1 MSRYGIRERAPSH
14 VFHRSAWSNRFSG
27 NRAKPLSVTDQINA
41 LNEETKANLA
51 GIQPGDTVRY
61 WYPPEF
67 GDSLYVVVEV
77 TPRHIDIETRPGQTV
92 RFYGLES
99 HAPGRMMTDYDTSTL
114 RLELVNGRT
123 S

>member
-14 VFHRSAWSNRFSG
+14 VFHQSAWINRVSGKRTKLFSI
-27 NRAKPLSVTDQINA
+27 TDQINA
-41 LNEETKANLA
+41 LNEETKTNLM

-77 TPRHIDIETRPGQTV
+77 TPRHIDIEIKPGQTV

-99 HAPGRMMTDYDTSTL
+99 HAPGRMMTDYDTSML
-114 RLELVNGRT
+114 RLKLVNGRT

>member
-27 NRAKPLSVTDQINA
+27 NRAKPLSVTDQINT

-77 TPRHIDIETRPGQTV
+77 TPRHIDIETRQGQTV

-114 RLELVNGRT
+114 RLVLVNGRT

>member
-14 VFHRSAWSNRFSG
+14 VFHRSTRINRVSG
-27 NRAKPLSVTDQINA
+27 KRAKPFSIADQINA
-41 LNEETKANLA
+41 LNDETKANLA
-51 GIQPGDTVRY
+51 GIQPGDSVRY

-77 TPRHIDIETRPGQTV
+77 TPRHIDIETKPGQTV

-99 HAPGRMMTDYDTSTL
+99 HAPGRMMTDYDTSML
-114 RLELVNGRT
+114 RLKLVNGRT

>member
-27 NRAKPLSVTDQINA
+27 NRAKPLSVTDQINT

-51 GIQPGDTVRY
+51 GIQPGDSVRY

-99 HAPGRMMTDYDTSTL
+99 HAPGRMMTDYDTSML

>member
-1 MSRYGIRERAPSH
+1 MSRYGIRERAPNH

-27 NRAKPLSVTDQINA
+27 NRAKPLSVTDQINT

-51 GIQPGDTVRY
+51 GIQPGDAVRY

-77 TPRHIDIETRPGQTV
+77 TPRHIDIETKPGQIV

-99 HAPGRMMTDYDTSTL
+99 HAPGRMMTDYDTSML
-114 RLELVNGRT
+114 RLKLVNGRT

>member
-14 VFHRSAWSNRFSG
+14 VFHRGAWSNRFSG
-27 NRAKPLSVTDQINA
+27 NSKKRLSVTDQINT
-41 LNEETKANLA
+41 LNEDTKANLA

-77 TPRHIDIETRPGQTV
+77 TPRHIDIETRQGQTV

-114 RLELVNGRT
+114 RLVLVNGRT

>member
-1 MSRYGIRERAPSH
+1 MSRYGIRERAASH
-14 VFHRSAWSNRFSG
+14 VFHQSAWINRVSGKRTKPFSI
-27 NRAKPLSVTDQINA
+27 TDQINA
-41 LNEETKANLA
+41 LNEETKTNLM

-67 GDSLYVVVEV
+67 GDSLYVVVEI
-77 TPRHIDIETRPGQTV
+77 TPRHIDIEIKPGQTV

-99 HAPGRMMTDYDTSTL
+99 HAPGRMMTDYDTSML
-114 RLELVNGRT
+114 RLTLVNGRA

>member
-14 VFHRSAWSNRFSG
+14 VFYRTTWMNRVSGKRTKPFSI
-27 NRAKPLSVTDQINA
+27 TDQINA
-41 LNEETKANLA
+41 LNEETKTNLM

-77 TPRHIDIETRPGQTV
+77 TPRHIDIETRPGQIV

-99 HAPGRMMTDYDTSTL
+99 HAPGRMMTDYDTSML
-114 RLELVNGRT
+114 RLKRVNGRM

>member
-14 VFHRSAWSNRFSG
+14 IFYRHAWINRVSG

-51 GIQPGDTVRY
+51 GIQPGDSVRY

>member
-14 VFHRSAWSNRFSG
+14 IFYRHTWI
-27 NRAKPLSVTDQINA
+27 NRASGKRTKPFSITDQINA
-41 LNEETKANLA
+41 LNEETKTNLM

-77 TPRHIDIETRPGQTV
+77 TPRHIDIETKPGQIV

-99 HAPGRMMTDYDTSTL
+99 HAPGRMMTDYDTSML
-114 RLELVNGRT
+114 RLKLVNGRT